1 MTVLLAFALLA
12 GAATAIT
19 PCVLPVL
26 PALLSAS
33 GSGGRRRPLGV
44 VAGLTLTHTITI
56 VGIASVVDGVGFA
69 DGTLRTLAITV
80 LAIFGLTLLVPRASH
95 WIEARMAAL
104 TRFGPRKAGDGF
116 WSGLPVGGALGFVYA
131 PCAGP
136 ILAAVISVSASRGT
150 TAELVAVGV
159 AYGLGSAVVLLALA
173 LGGRRAMDRLRRGRR
188 GPVVQRAFGAVMV
201 LTAVLMFAQ
210 LDIRFQSALASE
222 LPSFLTNPTGSLERS
237 RAVEDR
243 LAELRGPARFA
254 APEPAAAATAT
265 TPAAKPATAASDAAL
280 PGVETPD
287 LPVLGT
293 APELAG
299 TGRWFNSPPLSLKA
313 LRGRVVLIDFWTYTC
328 INCLRTLPYIKA
340 WDERYRDRGLT
351 IVGVHTPEFAFEKV
365 AGNVQRAI
373 GAEGLRYPVVQDN
386 EFATWNAFANRGWP
400 AKYLIDA
407 RGRVRYTHLGEGEY
421 AETEAAIR
429 TLLAEAGERR
439 LGTAARPR
447 DKIETVGHL
456 ATPET
461 YLGSAR
467 AQSFSPVGPRDG
479 THDYEPERPAD
490 LPQSVFSLGGRWHVD
505 EESARAVRDATIT
518 ARVVG
523 TAVYLVLASDGD
535 RPRKVRVLL
544 DGRPISPANSGADV
558 RDATVTVRRQ
568 RLYSLVKLGS
578 LQEHVLTLELD
589 PGVAGYAF
597 TFG

>member
-1 MTVLLAFALLA
+1 M
-12 GAATAIT
+12 
-19 PCVLPVL
+19 
-26 PALLSAS
+26 
-33 GSGGRRRPLGV
+33 
-44 VAGLTLTHTITI
+44 
-56 VGIASVVDGVGFA
+56 
-69 DGTLRTLAITV
+69 
-80 LAIFGLTLLVPRASH
+80 
-95 WIEARMAAL
+95 
-104 TRFGPRKAGDGF
+104 
-116 WSGLPVGGALGFVYA
+116 
-131 PCAGP
+131 
-136 ILAAVISVSASRGT
+136 
-150 TAELVAVGV
+150 
-159 AYGLGSAVVLLALA
+159 
-173 LGGRRAMDRLRRGRR
+173 
-188 GPVVQRAFGAVMV
+188 
-201 LTAVLMFAQ
+201 
-210 LDIRFQSALASE
+210 
-222 LPSFLTNPTGSLERS
+222 
-237 RAVEDR
+237 
-243 LAELRGPARFA
+243 
-254 APEPAAAATAT
+254 
-265 TPAAKPATAASDAAL
+265 
-280 PGVETPD
+280 
-287 LPVLGT
+287 LGT

-340 WDERYRDRGLT
+340 WDERYRSRGLT

-365 AGNVQRAI
+365 AGNVERAI

-421 AETEAAIR
+421 RETEAAIR

-479 THDYEPERPAD
+479 THDYEAERPAD

-523 TAVYLVLASDGD
+523 TAVYLVLASEGD

-544 DGRPISPANSGADV
+544 DGRPISAANAGADV

-568 RLYSLVKLGS
+568 RLYSLVRLGS
-578 LQEHVLTLELD
+578 LQEHVLTLELA